1 MSVFDVIDR
10 IEAMSPCA
18 AVRYRIKRMR
28 KQEIEPELFDEFYN
42 GKRVEL
48 LKTNQHADGGF
59 GRFHT
64 RDSKL
69 KQKIPTTEHAVNSIK
84 MLDIHSFLQH
94 LVVIADTG
102 GHK

>member
-48 LKTNQHADGGF
+48 FGTSCSFRLDGYY
-59 GRFHT
+59 
-64 RDSKL
+64 
-69 KQKIPTTEHAVNSIK
+69 
-84 MLDIHSFLQH
+84 
-94 LVVIADTG
+94 G
-102 GHK
+102 GYE